1 MAMTQ
6 RERYL
11 AMGVGVVVGL
21 FGVNYA
27 FTTVRAGLQYKQ
39 DLVDLARKESD
50 SMKRIATSGALAA
63 RKLEQL
69 KIKSLPS
76 SQEALIAQYKAW
88 LTKAAEDSGVTD
100 LKVTSQDRPLKTT
113 SAYKLYQFNVTGVC
127 RTEQGLKLLSTFYD
141 TDYLHT
147 IHNLKVT
154 MTKNPGVV
162 QISLDAHALALNVAS
177 PKQEPS
183 GQPSGRLAM
192 TADEYTAKILGR
204 NPFSPPNRAPKLA
217 VSVDE
222 IPRGTPWSQVIKTED
237 DENHEVEV
245 QLISTDVPEGLK
257 LSGKTLNW
265 NPKETGTYE
274 VVLKA
279 TDSGWPRASTEQRLT
294 LRVVDPPPPKAPE
307 PEPPKFDA
315 ATQAFVSALVSG
327 RSGPEAWI
335 NSRVEG
341 KRLELTE
348 GTEFEIGSV
357 KAKVVGIFLREDFV
371 ELESEGV
378 RWTIDMDTSLAEA
391 FAKSKID

>member
-1 MAMTQ
+1 
-6 RERYL
+6 
-11 AMGVGVVVGL
+11 
-21 FGVNYA
+21 
-27 FTTVRAGLQYKQ
+27 
-39 DLVDLARKESD
+39 
-50 SMKRIATSGALAA
+50 
-63 RKLEQL
+63 
-69 KIKSLPS
+69 
-76 SQEALIAQYKAW
+76 
-88 LTKAAEDSGVTD
+88 
-100 LKVTSQDRPLKTT
+100 VTSQDRPLKTT
-113 SAYKLYQFNVTGVC
+113 PAYKLYQFNVTGVC
-127 RTEQGLKLLSTFYD
+127 RTEQGLKLLATFYD

-204 NPFSPPNRAPKLA
+204 NPFSPPNQAPKLTLD
-217 VSVDE
+217 STIE
-222 IPRGTPWSQVIKTED
+222 IPRGAPWSQIVKTVD

-245 QLISTDVPEGLK
+245 QLVSADVPNGLK
-257 LSGKTLNW
+257 LSGKTLDW
-265 NPKETGTYE
+265 NPKENGTYQ

-279 TDSGWPRASTEQRLT
+279 IDNGWPRASTEHNVT
-294 LRVVDPPPPKAPE
+294 LRVVDPPAPKAPE

-341 KRLELTE
+341 KRLGLTE
-348 GTEFEIGSV
+348 GSEFEIGSV
-357 KAKVVGIFLREDFV
+357 KAKVVGINLREDFI